1 MSVLRPCTVIAVG
14 FFVAA
19 FALAVT
25 IPPEAPLAA
34 ALALLDPLL
43 PGHIHGV
50 IAAYL
55 PPWVW
60 GYVALPL
67 LLRPAW
73 LFPATLGIVF
83 GGAALSLR
91 SASQTRR
98 SRHHPR

>member
-1 MSVLRPCTVIAVG
+1 MVIAAG
-14 FFVAA
+14 FLVAA
-19 FALAVT
+19 FALAIT

-34 ALALLDPLL
+34 VLALLDPLL

-60 GYVALPL
+60 NDVTLPL

-73 LFPATLGIVF
+73 LLPAALGIVF
-83 GGAALSLR
+83 GGAALTR
-91 SASQTRR
+91 RHTGQARR

>member
-19 FALAVT
+19 FALAIT

-34 ALALLDPLL
+34 VLALLDPLL

-50 IAAYL
+50 IASLL

-60 GYVALPL
+60 EYLVLPV
-67 LLRPAW
+67 LLRPDW

-83 GGAALSLR
+83 GGAALTLR
-91 SASQTRR
+91 STGQTRR